1 MRAST
6 LTGKEPIADQWMW
19 HILSHRGDWGQL
31 LWETVYSFCRVRWSG
46 ADKLAQCFQREA
58 PSRALRSLCVLL
70 HLILANPPDAP
81 DEAETL
87 ERLLEKVLANQEK
100 QKGKTR

>member
-19 HILSHRGDWGQL
+19 HILSLRGDWGQL

-46 ADKLAQCFQREA
+46 ADKLAQYVSNA
-58 PSRALRSLCVLL
+58 KPLR
-70 HLILANPPDAP
+70 
-81 DEAETL
+81 
-87 ERLLEKVLANQEK
+87 
-100 QKGKTR
+100 G